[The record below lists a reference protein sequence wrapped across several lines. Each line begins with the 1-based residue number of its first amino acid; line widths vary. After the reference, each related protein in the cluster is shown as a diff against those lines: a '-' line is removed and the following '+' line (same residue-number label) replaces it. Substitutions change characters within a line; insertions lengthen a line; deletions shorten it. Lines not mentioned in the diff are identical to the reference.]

1 MIEPIQ
7 ILLFAVVIT
16 LTVLIV
22 IIGIQMYYILSEVRK
37 IFNKFNTMADG
48 AVKLTDN
55 VGQSFQNISGFSH
68 GLRSILQL
76 FGFIKKK
83 KSGKHEEED
92 NE

>member
-16 LTVLIV
+16 LTILVV
-22 IIGIQMYYILSEVRK
+22 IIGIQIYYILTEIRK

-55 VGQSFQNISGFSH
+55 VGQSFQNISGFSQ

-83 KSGKHEEED
+83 KNRRDEEED